1 MRYGIAELLKKAS
14 EMKTDEERIAF
25 LRQHNTVPLRTIL
38 QYAYDPNIKWLL
50 PEGDVPY
57 KPNEDIDQEGM
68 LYVEA
73 RRLYLFIEGG
83 NASLR
88 QSRREMIFIQL
99 LEALDKH
106 DADLIVNA
114 KDKKIPYK
122 NITPALVRKAFP
134 GLLPEEDVHDTLEDD
149 IAVIVKE
156 EVIPTVTTDKPKPV
170 KKPPHSANRGRKW
183 WTDGV
188 KSKMAFESPGPTFW
202 LKYGDKNGKD
212 VQAS

>member
-1 MRYGIAELLKKAS
+1 
-14 EMKTDEERIAF
+14 MKTDEERIAF

-122 NITPALVRKAFP
+122 NITPALVRKTFP
-134 GLLPEEDVHDTLEDD
+134 GLLPEEDVHVDTLEDD

-156 EVIPTVTTDKPKPV
+156 QVIQKPEKRP
-170 KKPPHSANRGRKW
+170 SNNRGKKW

-188 KSKMAFESPGPTFW
+188 KSKMSFESPGPTFW